1 MSKVYIVLSF
11 FLVGCVAS
19 VPVENDA
26 GNDPRPHSQ
35 EDARHLV
42 PRIDAKS
49 DVGTTIPPV
58 IVVDSGIDVGTV
70 VIVPPPIVDAGHDSD
85 SIIVDAGH
93 NTLQDV
99 YVPPNPCANAPTLAS
114 CYAMN
119 NTGGSCSGLSA
130 PQFYYCEADY
140 DTCLVAANCNDGLAA
155 CDDTCYANE
164 NTCFGNNYPNNSDCQ
179 SLQDQCIVSCNPG
192 VLCLGDA
199 GIIYFCN

>member
-70 VIVPPPIVDAGHDSD
+70 VIIPPPIVDAGHDSD

-93 NTLQDV
+93 NTSQDG
-99 YVPPNPCANAPTLAS
+99 YVSPNPCANAPTLQS
-114 CYAMN
+114 CYSIN
-119 NTGGSCSGLSA
+119 NSCNGMML
-130 PQFYYCEADY
+130 PQFYYCEAQY
-140 DTCLVAANCNDGLAA
+140 NTCLVAANCNDGLAA

-164 NTCFGNNYPNNSDCQ
+164 DTCFGNNYPNNGSC
-179 SLQDQCIVSCNPG
+179 STTSNQCIVSCNPG
-192 VLCLGDA
+192 VFCLGD
-199 GIIYFCN
+199 GGVIYCN